1 MSGSART
8 AGASASG
15 QPRKAQSSKRKTRTD
30 SRRQFVDSVRIVV
43 RGGAGGKGSSSFR
56 REPFT
61 PRGGPDGGDGGRGGS
76 VLLKA
81 TTSTSDLSLFKQHPR
96 WNAEAGADGAGG
108 RKTGRGGADV
118 VLDVPVGTVV
128 LDEEGVLVAD
138 LDRAGV
144 EATVAHGGV
153 GGRGNVHFK
162 SSTRRAPD
170 YAEPGFKGDERTLV
184 LDLKLIADIGLVGK
198 PNAGKSSL
206 LSSLTAARPK
216 VADYPFTTLDPE
228 LGVAESPGG
237 RIVIA
242 DIPGL
247 IEGAAR
253 GAGLG
258 LRFLRHVERTRVLVY
273 VLDGSTEDP
282 WADLETVRAEVEQF
296 SPQLALRPFVVAI
309 NKLDL
314 EATRRRKT
322 RNRRKGVLFISALTG
337 EGLPELTEAMVSALA
352 VAPEVAAQGLP
363 ASKTKL
369 RERTVPVALTVAR
382 DASGFVVSGDRVEYL
397 VERTDLESEGA
408 LARFQSELDRLGV
421 NAALESA
428 GVQAGDTVK
437 ISGIEFEYQP

>member
-1 MSGSART
+1 
-8 AGASASG
+8 
-15 QPRKAQSSKRKTRTD
+15 
-30 SRRQFVDSVRIVV
+30 V
-43 RGGAGGKGSSSFR
+43 RGGHGGKGSASFR

-61 PRGGPDGGDGGRGGS
+61 PQGGPDGGDGGRGGS
-76 VLLKA
+76 VILKA
-81 TTSTSDLSLFKQHPR
+81 TTGVSDLSLYKQRSR
-96 WNAEAGADGAGG
+96 WNAEPGTDGAGG
-108 RKTGRGGADV
+108 RKTGRGGVDI

-138 LDRAGV
+138 LDRPGV
-144 EATVAHGGV
+144 DALVAQGGT

-184 LDLKLIADIGLVGK
+184 LDLKLIADIGLVGP

-216 VADYPFTTLDPE
+216 IADYPFTTLDPQ
-228 LGVAESPGG
+228 LGVAESQGG

-273 VLDGSTEDP
+273 VLDGSAPDP
-282 WADLETVRAEVEQF
+282 WADLEAVRKEVEQF
-296 SPQLALRPFVVAI
+296 SAELARRPSLVAV
-309 NKLDL
+309 NKVDL
-314 EATRRRKT
+314 EPAGKLRARTRRKDVRF
-322 RNRRKGVLFISALTG
+322 VSALSG
-337 EGLPELTEAMVSALA
+337 EGLPQLMDAMVSALA
-352 VAPEVAAQGLP
+352 AAPEVITQGLVK
-363 ASKTKL
+363 KTKL
-369 RERTVPVALTVAR
+369 PELAAPAGLVVKRQP
-382 DASGFVVSGDRVEYL
+382 SGFVVSGDRVEHL
-397 VERTDLESEGA
+397 VERTDLDSEGA

-421 NAALESA
+421 NAALETA
-428 GVQAGDTVK
+428 GVQPGDTVS
-437 ISGIEFEYQP
+437 ISGVEFEYQP